1 MEKLIDAIRLLAVAI
16 LLTSCAGKGWAETF
30 PSKPVRIVI
39 PYPIS
44 GPADIR
50 GTSRMS
56 RSYRMM
62 ASHAPPAISDA
73 LAGAAAQSIRAHAR
87 QPVVLERQPGGITTR
102 GATSVAKAAT
112 DGHTLLL
119 ASNATMVINPH
130 YFHGVGYDPVRDFV
144 LVVPLATMPFVLMAS
159 PGLPVDTPQ
168 ALVKWLKP
176 RPGEINYGSSGDGS
190 TGHLAG
196 ELFRRMAGISIVHA
210 SFNGGVAALTGL
222 AQGQV
227 GLMFA
232 AAPLAL
238 AYLPSEHFRALAV
251 TGAKRHERLPDVAT
265 LAESGLAGYEI
276 EGWFGLFAPAGSP
289 PAANAWLRERISAAL
304 AEPAA
309 RADFLKMGLEPATM
323 SIEQFSTRIHTE
335 LGRWAPLLRAS
346 RLPLK
351 DGA

>member
-1 MEKLIDAIRLLAVAI
+1 MTNFPDALRFLIVAALLGVCTGRA
-16 LLTSCAGKGWAETF
+16 WAEPF
-30 PSKPVRIVI
+30 PSRPVRIVV
-39 PYPIS
+39 PYPVS
-44 GPADIR
+44 GPTDIR

-62 ASHAPPAISDA
+62 ASNAPPAISDA
-73 LAGAAAQSIRAHAR
+73 LAHAAADSIRAHAR
-87 QPVVLERQPGGITTR
+87 QPVVLERQPGGVTTR
-102 GATSVAKAAT
+102 GAISVARAAA

-119 ASNATMVINPH
+119 ASNATIVINPH
-130 YFHGVGYDPVRDFV
+130 YFPGVEYDPVHDFV
-144 LVVPLATMPFVLMAS
+144 LVAPLATMPFVLMAGPTVS
-159 PGLPVDTPQ
+159 VETPA
-168 ALVKWLKP
+168 ALVRWLKS

-196 ELFRRMAGISIVHA
+196 ELFRRMAGIHIVHA

-227 GLMFA
+227 SLMFA

-238 AYLPSEHFRALAV
+238 AYLPSEHFRPIAV
-251 TGAKRHERLPDVAT
+251 TGARRYERLPDVPT

-276 EGWFGLFAPAGSP
+276 EGWYGLFAPAGSP
-289 PAANAWLRERISAAL
+289 PVANAWLRERISAAV
-304 AEPAA
+304 AEPAT

-323 SIEQFSTRIHTE
+323 SIEQFATRIHTE
-335 LGRWAPLLRAS
+335 RDRWAPVLRAS
-346 RLPLK
+346 RIPLK